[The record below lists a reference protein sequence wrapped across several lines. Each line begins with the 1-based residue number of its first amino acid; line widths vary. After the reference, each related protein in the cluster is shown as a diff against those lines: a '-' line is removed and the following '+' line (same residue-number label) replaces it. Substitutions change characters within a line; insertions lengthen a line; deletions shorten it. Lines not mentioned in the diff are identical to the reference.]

1 MNGCT
6 VQVFVSALIAQT
18 PGVLTTHA
26 HGENLG
32 CVQQQPRCCW
42 TVSLMRLYAD
52 DACLGW
58 LRAIINALVQ
68 DLIRAPLPWA
78 LTRVT
83 SADANGVPVTG
94 QHSEEANTCLSSC
107 WFFIRTPEHSAG
119 SPPGS
124 LSLLEMTKNCKHI
137 LNQLVTST
145 ALTGNCVGFR

>member
-1 MNGCT
+1 MMNGCT

-58 LRAIINALVQ
+58 LRAIIDALVQ

-107 WFFIRTPEHSAG
+107 WYSRALCRFSTGFFVFAG
-119 SPPGS
+119 DDKELQTHFKS
-124 LSLLEMTKNCKHI
+124 
-137 LNQLVTST
+137 TS
-145 ALTGNCVGFR
+145 GVYSFNW